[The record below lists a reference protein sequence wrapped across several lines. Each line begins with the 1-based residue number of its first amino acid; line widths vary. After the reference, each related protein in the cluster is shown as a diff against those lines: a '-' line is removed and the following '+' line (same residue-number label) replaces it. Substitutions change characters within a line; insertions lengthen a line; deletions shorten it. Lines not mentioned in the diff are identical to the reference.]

1 MYSRLMKK
9 IYNPPDLFE
18 LSKHTVNIR
27 HSIIHISHLSF
38 VIFKSDNRFKRTA

>member
-9 IYNPPDLFE
+9 IYNPDLFE

-38 VIFKSDNRFKRTA
+38 VISKSDNRLKRTA